1 MNIFGFAGPQEGTSL
16 AAALLT
22 FGDASGTRQSARLR
36 GPAGQQ
42 AASWGEQVAADQG
55 VSVVIRG
62 TPLVASGSSAGEST
76 WSVVSATDLLHRYFQ
91 QGEQVV
97 TSLRGRFALA
107 IVDSV
112 NQRVVLAVD
121 TMGIESLAFAAGRN
135 GIIFAT
141 SAKTIATAPGQAIE
155 LNRQAL
161 FDYLLLHMVPAPDT
175 VYRDIHKLAAGTCA
189 VFAAG
194 TVRTARYW
202 TPGFIS
208 RTSESATKLGADLHD
223 ALATAVRDCGTE
235 PGTGAFLSG
244 GLDSSTVSGMLGK
257 VSGVRPQTFS
267 IGFGVAEFNE
277 IEYARI
283 AAKRFDAVAHE
294 YNVTPEDIVS
304 AFPKIAAAYDEP
316 FGNSSAVPT
325 YFCAQLAAANGI
337 HHLLAGDGGDEIFA
351 GNERYSKQRV
361 FERYQRLPVVLR
373 KGLLE
378 PVADRIPPDT
388 GPWPVRKFRS
398 YVEQA
403 RIPMPER
410 LEYWNFMNRAD
421 LGQMLVQEFRSSV
434 DPQAHLRRM
443 NEVYHETPSRDLTQC
458 MLYFDWQYTLAN
470 NDLRKVGTMCELA
483 RVQVSYPMLHPAVI
497 DVSIRVPPSIMIPG
511 GKLRDFYK
519 KSMQGFLP
527 DEILNKSKHGFGL
540 PFGTW
545 LKTHKPLSEM
555 IYGLL
560 TDLKQRRIILP
571 EFIDRLIEDHRLGH
585 ASYFGYAIWDLAMLE
600 AWLSSHGFRP

>member
-1 MNIFGFAGPQEGTSL
+1 MSIFGFAGLQQGTSL
-16 AAALLT
+16 ADALLA
-22 FGDASGTRQSARLR
+22 FGEASRMPQSGRLR
-36 GPAGQQ
+36 GPEGQQ
-42 AASWGEQVAADQG
+42 AASWGDQVAADQG
-55 VSVVIRG
+55 VSVVMRG
-62 TPLVASGSSAGEST
+62 TPAVASDASAGGST
-76 WSVVSATDLLHRYFQ
+76 WSCVSASDLLHRFHRH
-91 QGEQVV
+91 GEQAV
-97 TSLRGRFALA
+97 TPLRGRFALA
-107 IVDSV
+107 IVDAV
-112 NQRVVLAVD
+112 NERVVLAVD
-121 TMGIESLAFAAGRN
+121 PMGIESLAYSAGED
-135 GIIFAT
+135 GIVFAT
-141 SAKTIATAPGQAIE
+141 SAKTVATAPGRAIE

-175 VYRDIHKLAAGTCA
+175 VYQGVHKLAAGTYA
-189 VFAAG
+189 VFEDG
-194 TVRTARYW
+194 TVRTSRYW

-208 RTSESATKLGADLHD
+208 KTLESPEKLGADLHT
-223 ALATAVRDCGTE
+223 ALAVAVRDCGTQS
-235 PGTGAFLSG
+235 GTGAFLSG
-244 GLDSSTVSGMLGK
+244 GLDSSTVAGVLGK
-257 VSGVRPQTFS
+257 VSGERPRTFS

-283 AAKRFDAVAHE
+283 AAKRFDAIAHE

-304 AFPKIAAAYDEP
+304 AFPRIAAAYDEP

-337 HHLLAGDGGDEIFA
+337 RHLLAGDGGDEIFA
-351 GNERYSKQRV
+351 GNERYAKQRV
-361 FERYQRLPVVLR
+361 FERYQGLPGVLR

-378 PVADRIPPDT
+378 PVADLIPPDT

-421 LGQMLVQEFRSSV
+421 LGQMLVPEFRSSV
-434 DPQAHLRRM
+434 DPKAYLRRM

-470 NDLRKVGTMCELA
+470 NDLRKVGTMCEQA
-483 RVQVSYPMLHPAVI
+483 GVQVSYPMLHPAVI
-497 DVSIRVPPSIMIPG
+497 DVSIRVPPGIMIPD

-519 KSMQGFLP
+519 RSMQGFLP

-545 LKTHKPLSEM
+545 LKTHKPLTDM

-560 TDLKQRRIILP
+560 NDLKQRRIILP
-571 EFIDRLIEDHRLGH
+571 EFIDRLIEDHRSGH

>member
-1 MNIFGFAGPQEGTSL
+1 MSIFGFAGPRQGTSL
-16 AAALLT
+16 ADALLT
-22 FGDASGTRQSARLR
+22 FGEASRMPQSGRLR
-36 GPAGQQ
+36 GAEGQQ
-42 AASWGEQVAADQG
+42 TASWGDHVAADQQ

-62 TPLVASGSSAGEST
+62 TPVVASDSSAGEST
-76 WSVVSATDLLHRYFQ
+76 WSGVSATDLLHRYQ
-91 QGEQVV
+91 RDGEQVV
-97 TSLRGRFALA
+97 TPLRGRFALA
-107 IVDSV
+107 IVDAV
-112 NQRVVLAVD
+112 NERVVLAVD
-121 TMGIESLAFAAGRN
+121 PMGIESLAYSAGED
-135 GIIFAT
+135 GIVFAT
-141 SAKTIATAPGQAIE
+141 SAKTVATAPGRAIE

-175 VYRDIHKLAAGTCA
+175 VYQGVHKLAAGTYA
-189 VFAAG
+189 VFEDG
-194 TVRTARYW
+194 TVRTSRYW

-208 RTSESATKLGADLHD
+208 KTSESPAKLGADLHD
-223 ALATAVRDCGTE
+223 ALAVAVRDCGTQS
-235 PGTGAFLSG
+235 GTGAFLSG
-244 GLDSSTVSGMLGK
+244 GLDSSTVAGVLGK
-257 VSGVRPQTFS
+257 VSGERPRTFS

-283 AAKRFDAVAHE
+283 AAKRFDAIAHE

-304 AFPKIAAAYDEP
+304 AFPRIAAAYDEP

-337 HHLLAGDGGDEIFA
+337 RHLLAGDGGDEIFA
-351 GNERYSKQRV
+351 GNERYAKQRV
-361 FERYQRLPVVLR
+361 FERYQGLPGVLR

-378 PVADRIPPDT
+378 PVADLIPPDT

-421 LGQMLVQEFRSSV
+421 LGQMLVPEFRSSV
-434 DPQAHLRRM
+434 DPKAYLRRM

-483 RVQVSYPMLHPAVI
+483 GVQVSYPMLHPAVI
-497 DVSIRVPPSIMIPG
+497 DVSIRVPPSIMIPDG
-511 GKLRDFYK
+511 QLRDFYK

-545 LKTHKPLSEM
+545 LKTHKPLAEM

-560 TDLKQRRIILP
+560 TDLKQRRIVLP
-571 EFIDRLIEDHRLGH
+571 EFIDRLIEDHRSGH

>member
-1 MNIFGFAGPQEGTSL
+1 MSIFGFVGLRQGNPL
-16 AAALLT
+16 ADALLA
-22 FGDASGTRQSARLR
+22 FGEGSRMPRSGRLR
-36 GPAGQQ
+36 GPEGQR
-42 AASWGEQVAADQG
+42 AASWGDQVAADQG
-55 VSVVIRG
+55 VSVVMRG
-62 TPLVASGSSAGEST
+62 TPLVASDSGAGEST
-76 WSVVSATDLLHRYFQ
+76 WSGVSATDLLHRYQ
-91 QGEQVV
+91 RHGEQAV
-97 TSLRGRFALA
+97 TPLRGRFAIA
-107 IVDSV
+107 IVDAVSD
-112 NQRVVLAVD
+112 RVVLAVD
-121 TMGIESLAFAAGRN
+121 PMGIESMAYSAGKD
-135 GIIFAT
+135 GIVFAT
-141 SAKTIATAPGQAIE
+141 SAKTVATAPGWAIE

-175 VYRDIHKLAAGTCA
+175 VYQGVHKLAAGTYA
-189 VFAAG
+189 VFEDG
-194 TVRTARYW
+194 TVRTSRYW

-208 RTSESATKLGADLHD
+208 KTLESPAKLGADLHA
-223 ALATAVRDCGTE
+223 ALAVAVRDCGTQS
-235 PGTGAFLSG
+235 GTGAFLSG
-244 GLDSSTVSGMLGK
+244 GLDSSTVAGVLAK
-257 VSGVRPQTFS
+257 VSGERPRTFS

-283 AAKRFDAVAHE
+283 AAKRFAAIAHE

-304 AFPKIAAAYDEP
+304 AFPRIAAAYDEP

-325 YFCAQLAAANGI
+325 YFCAQLAAANGV

-351 GNERYSKQRV
+351 GNERYAKQRV
-361 FERYQRLPVVLR
+361 FERYQGLPRVLR

-483 RVQVSYPMLHPAVI
+483 GVQVSYPMLHPAVI
-497 DVSIRVPPSIMIPG
+497 DVSIRVPPSIMIPDG
-511 GKLRDFYK
+511 QLRDFYK

-545 LKTHKPLSEM
+545 LKTHKPLAEV

-560 TDLKQRRIILP
+560 NDLKHRRIIRP
-571 EFIDRLIEDHRLGH
+571 DFIDQLIENHRSGH
-585 ASYFGYAIWDLAMLE
+585 ASYFGYAIWDLAML
-600 AWLSSHGFRP
+600 